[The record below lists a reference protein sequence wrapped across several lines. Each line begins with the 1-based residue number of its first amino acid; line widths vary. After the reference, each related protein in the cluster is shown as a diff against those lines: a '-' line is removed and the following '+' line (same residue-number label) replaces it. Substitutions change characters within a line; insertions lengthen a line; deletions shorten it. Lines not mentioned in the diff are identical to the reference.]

1 MALEIAS
8 KEDFQRLE
16 NKLDEFLVELKLF
29 NNRLLIPKVV
39 TTKDIC
45 IMEGISKTKVCK
57 EKYYLPRFGES
68 AYEGIAKWDLSE
80 YLEWRKRPNEERKR
94 EYQEMTFRKNQR
106 SK

>member
-39 TTKDIC
+39 TTKDIGFPR
-45 IMEGISKTKVCK
+45 ISAVNSAAFSDSFVPSFISALVYTVKNGIIFS
-57 EKYYLPRFGES
+57 FN
-68 AYEGIAKWDLSE
+68 D
-80 YLEWRKRPNEERKR
+80 
-94 EYQEMTFRKNQR
+94 
-106 SK
+106 